1 MGRRKLSARERA
13 ELRRLRAPLKE
24 RVRRFA
30 RWQWLAELARTA
42 RISLRG
48 WVAELPDIL
57 FGELLFCTALWAA
70 LLVVAAATL
79 LTPAL
84 PASTQVAVLTV
95 CLLTLFAY
103 HQAARRRL
111 YGGARRVLLTAVDAV
126 AVVSI
131 FGMTL
136 PVGPAT
142 HSLLFFASANLA
154 ARFRRPLAL
163 LGGIV
168 LALPFALISGGGAP
182 EIGVEGFV
190 VVALMGSVQFILVMA
205 ERAQQVADLNAGLLG
220 VASSLARAH
229 DEGTVYEDLIRLVP
243 PVSPRSVWIVW
254 RWDAQLQAFRPVRWY
269 GLSAGRQPLAY
280 WTLPGSPDQLQA
292 LELDGS
298 VPLNQGTGDAPEA
311 GDTLI
316 QPLHAGGIL
325 LGMISMTGA
334 RASWTSGQRAVLRG
348 IAEEAG
354 VALGRAHL
362 LAEERTRTV
371 ELEVLN
377 AIARDVTLSR
387 SPVESLQAVVPQL
400 SRVVMFDS
408 LHLSVFTP
416 TALALIAGPGD
427 PLSRYLPEEMPP
439 DRTRAQEVCTRGCSI
454 NEAVSDAR
462 WRPEDQW
469 WSAAGLTSVLAVP
482 LGIPGQVMG
491 ALHLGRRETVAF
503 TVRERHLT
511 EAVAG
516 MLAAELARTSVFVA
530 GGHEVEV
537 AKATS

>member
-1 MGRRKLSARERA
+1 MTG
-13 ELRRLRAPLKE
+13 
-24 RVRRFA
+24 
-30 RWQWLAELARTA
+30 
-42 RISLRG
+42 
-48 WVAELPDIL
+48 LPDIL
-57 FGELLFCTALWAA
+57 FGELLFSAAFWAA

-84 PASTQVAVLTV
+84 ASPTQVAVIAV
-95 CLLTLFAY
+95 CLLTLLAY
-103 HQAARRRL
+103 HQTAQRRMPGAA
-111 YGGARRVLLTAVDAV
+111 GRVVLTAVDAV

-131 FGMTL
+131 FALTL

-142 HSLLFFASANLA
+142 HSLLFFAAANLA
-154 ARFRRPLAL
+154 ARFRRPMAL
-163 LGGIV
+163 LGGLV
-168 LALPFALISGGGAP
+168 LALPFALISGGGVP
-182 EIGVEGFV
+182 ELGVEGFT
-190 VVALMGSVQFILVMA
+190 VVALMGSVQFILAMA
-205 ERAQQVADLNAGLLG
+205 DRAREAADVNAGLLS

-243 PVSPRSVWIVW
+243 PVSPQSTWIAW
-254 RWDAQLQAFRPVRWY
+254 RWDADLQAYRPVRWY
-269 GLSAGRQPLAY
+269 GLPTGLQPLAY
-280 WTLPGSPDQLQA
+280 WTLPNGPTQLQA
-292 LELDGS
+292 VELEGS
-298 VPLNQGTGDAPEA
+298 VPFNPGT

-325 LGMISMTGA
+325 LGMISMSGS
-334 RASWTSGQRAVLRG
+334 RASWTPGQKAVLRG

-371 ELEVLN
+371 ELEVIN
-377 AIARDVTLSR
+377 AIARDITLSR

-400 SRVVMFDS
+400 SRVVVFDS

-462 WRPEDQW
+462 WRPEDEW

-482 LGIPGQVMG
+482 LAIPGQTMG

-503 TVRERHLT
+503 TVRERHVT

-516 MLAAELARTSVFVA
+516 LLAAELARTPMVVGARAPELTIAEAAS
-530 GGHEVEV
+530 
-537 AKATS
+537 